1 MSKKFI
7 PIVQCPLFTHQNEQ
21 APFSLM
27 FYGIPLAEFMP
38 DCDDLIRGALRR
50 RGLTA
55 YTYKNALIYERRMVQ
70 TPGRVR

>member
-1 MSKKFI
+1 
-7 PIVQCPLFTHQNEQ
+7 
-21 APFSLM
+21 M

-55 YTYKNALIYERRMVQ
+55 YTYKNALIYEKRMVQ